1 MKVERLDHFG
11 RGIVKDNGKIGFIK
25 NALIGEDIELEKVN
39 DYKNYFEG
47 ITNSIKEKSNDRV
60 DPGCKYYL
68 ECGGCN
74 LLHMSSN
81 LKKTF
86 KEEKVNN
93 IFKDLNIN
101 INSLVT
107 SNSYNYR
114 NKVVLHVE
122 NSKLG
127 FYKDK
132 SNQLIEIDKCLLL
145 NDKINEVIKYLKEYI
160 KEENNIEKITIKL
173 GNITNQIMIIIDGKI
188 NSYYKLLDICD
199 VLIINDKVI
208 TDSKSIISYIGDK
221 KYYVSKNSFFQVNY
235 DISTKIYDKVRE
247 YIKNIGSKNV
257 LDLYCGTGTIGI
269 YVADL
274 VDSVLGLEVV
284 SDAVSDAIK
293 NKELNKVDNIEFMLG
308 KVEDLIYNIKDNYD
322 TIIVDPP
329 RNGLNRKVIDT
340 ILSLKPNN
348 IIYVSCDVMTLKRDL
363 ELLNGKY
370 NIIELTPYDMFPNT
384 YHIESVL
391 ILERKSS

>member
-308 KVEDLIYNIKDNYD
+308 KVEDLIDNIKDNYD

>member
-60 DPGCKYYL
+60 DPKCKYYL

-93 IFKDLNIN
+93 VFNDLNIN
-101 INSLVT
+101 INSLV
-107 SNSYNYR
+107 SSDSYNYR
-114 NKVVLHVE
+114 NKVVLHVK
-122 NSKLG
+122 NSKIG

-160 KEENNIEKITIKL
+160 KEETNIKKITIKL
-173 GNITNQIMIIIDGKI
+173 GNITNQIMIIIDGSVNK
-188 NSYYKLLDICD
+188 YYKLLDICD
-199 VLIINDKVI
+199 VLIINDKAL
-208 TDSKSIISYIGDK
+208 TDKESIISYIGNK

-274 VDSVLGLEVV
+274 VDRVLGLEVV
-284 SDAVSDAIK
+284 SDAVSDAIR
-293 NKELNKVDNIEFMLG
+293 NKELNKIDNIEFMLG
-308 KVEDLIYNIKDNYD
+308 KVEDLIDNIKDNYD

-363 ELLNGKY
+363 ELLNGDY

-384 YHIESVL
+384 YHCESITV
-391 ILERKSS
+391 LERR